1 MSIETVAAAVDGL
14 SIIVERGFFAEVV
27 VPMQLFNIDS
37 DHYPFGIIPGPDANV
52 IRQICP
58 SAKNRLRFSN
68 EGA

>member
-1 MSIETVAAAVDGL
+1 
-14 SIIVERGFFAEVV
+14 
-27 VPMQLFNIDS
+27 MQLFNIDS